1 MLVFSNNKPSIE
13 ASISGELGGE
23 LIVEELVASLKVD
36 GREDVID
43 EVGGGGHMSGTL
55 NLIRAVSS
63 RLSMLPL
70 VIIVSGFLKGFLA
83 RPARGVGEPSGS
95 KNGLTN
101 FWGASSLVE
110 VDFSDGV
117 CSGDLKPFSVSL
129 LVLFCVFLE
138 RFEAR

>member
-23 LIVEELVASLKVD
+23 LIVEELVASLKAD
-36 GREDVID
+36 GREDDIE

-55 NLIRAVSS
+55 NLIRVVSS
-63 RLSMLPL
+63 RFFTLSGI
-70 VIIVSGFLKGFLA
+70 VIVSGFLKDLFALV
-83 RPARGVGEPSGS
+83 ARGVGVPSGS
-95 KNGLTN
+95 KNGLMN

-110 VDFSDGV
+110 VDLGDGV
-117 CSGDLKPFSVSL
+117 CSRNLKPFSESL

-138 RFEAR
+138 RFEAL